1 MQSFHH
7 GFGDVLSVLC
17 NDLRHNWLGMLM
29 LGTVAL
35 ELYPREGSTIQFP
48 TNDWASLFL
57 GKPFLSFEIPQPSV
71 LVRRDHEF
79 LPTSDCS
86 HSIAVSIFIS
96 INPIKTTMKSLSFF
110 LQCHFSLNGLL
121 KTPPPRG
128 SKKIFLR
135 LDLRFRTMWFQTGFM
150 GETPM
155 IAIVFNIAKSEL
167 ASQWDDL
174 LAQVT
179 S

>member
-17 NDLRHNWLGMLM
+17 NDLRHNWLGVLM

-57 GKPFLSFEIPQPSV
+57 GTAFLSFEIPQASV
-71 LVRRDHEF
+71 LTRRDHEF

-86 HSIAVSIFIS
+86 HSIATFDCSPNFHQH
-96 INPIKTTMKSLSFF
+96 KSNQNYHEITQFF
-110 LQCHFSLNGLL
+110 LPMPFLL
-121 KTPPPRG
+121 ERVVENT
-128 SKKIFLR
+128 
-135 LDLRFRTMWFQTGFM
+135 
-150 GETPM
+150 
-155 IAIVFNIAKSEL
+155 
-167 ASQWDDL
+167 ASQGQQKDL
-174 LAQVT
+174 LALGPAFPNHVVPNWLYG
-179 S
+179 